1 MARAGWEQQFV
12 EYFTV
17 RAGPLRRLA
26 YSLCGDWHTAE
37 DLVQATFVRLYRNW
51 PRIRTESVDAYSRRI
66 LVNAFLSN
74 RHRRRWEAV
83 TPDPPERS
91 TDGVDVAV
99 RVAVRRALAQL
110 SPRQRAAVVLRYL
123 EDLPVAEVATLLGI
137 SEGTV
142 KSQTARGI
150 QSMRG
155 TLGDPV
161 LTKE

>member
-1 MARAGWEQQFV
+1 MARTDWEQQFV

-17 RAGPLRRLA
+17 RAEPLRRLA
-26 YSLCGDWHTAE
+26 YSLSGDWHTAE
-37 DLVQATFVRLYRNW
+37 DLVQVTFVRLYRNW
-51 PRIRTESVDAYSRRI
+51 PRVRAESVDAYSRRV
-66 LVNAFLSN
+66 LVNAFLSDRRN
-74 RHRRRWEAV
+74 RRREAV
-83 TPDPPERS
+83 TPDPP
-91 TDGVDVAV
+91 DLPAAGVDVAV
-99 RVAVRRALAQL
+99 RLAVRHALAQL

-137 SEGTV
+137 TEGTV

-155 TLGDPV
+155 ALGDPV